1 MRRGLKSIS
10 NAGGFGYTGP
20 GNFTHCPDEEGTEIN
35 RPLLRDLSRLHFTH
49 CPDEEGTEISTAR
62 GYPSSSSGATSLI
75 APMRRGLKCARISAR
90 RLLVCTIRT
99 SLIAPMRRGLKCTG
113 DKTRGTHGGDR
124 TSLIAPM
131 RRGLK

>member
-1 MRRGLKSIS
+1 MRRGLKSTVPFS
-10 NAGGFGYTGP
+10 ATSAGSTSLIAPMRRGLKYQEMEAL
-20 GNFTHCPDEEGTEIN
+20 D
-35 RPLLRDLSRLHFTH
+35 RLARHFTH

-62 GYPSSSSGATSLI
+62 GYPSSSSVA
-75 APMRRGLKCARISAR
+75 
-90 RLLVCTIRT
+90 T